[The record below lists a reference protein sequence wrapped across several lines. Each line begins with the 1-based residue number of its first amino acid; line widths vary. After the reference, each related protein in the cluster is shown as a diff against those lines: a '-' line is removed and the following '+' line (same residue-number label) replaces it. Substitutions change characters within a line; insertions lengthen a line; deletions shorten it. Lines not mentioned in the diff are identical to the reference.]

1 MLRSTYMSPITV
13 NFEGLTE
20 LLTKLVEVI
29 SSGIG
34 AVSKPLLIRLT
45 AGARAYEIK
54 KIAGAI
60 SETQGLPV
68 TVEYKEEGI
77 TVVQKEL
84 PESPWWLEKRPVA
97 QRAFTRPTV
106 LVSP

>member
-1 MLRSTYMSPITV
+1 MSPITV
-13 NFEGLTE
+13 NFEGSTE

-34 AVSKPLLIRLT
+34 AIFKPLLIRLT
-45 AGARAYEIK
+45 ASARAYEIRI
-54 KIAGAI
+54 IAEAT

-77 TVVQKEL
+77 RVIG
-84 PESPWWLEKRPVA
+84 PPRPLERKVPLR
-97 QRAFTRPTV
+97 
-106 LVSP
+106 S